1 MRPDLFT
8 VVHERFMTD
17 TAVYADIL
25 LPAAFS
31 VEQTDVY
38 TAYGYCTFG
47 TAGKI
52 IEPAGQSK
60 SNWNTF
66 CLLAQAMGYEEEY
79 FKRTEEEMVE
89 ELLAHP
95 MEGLSCISEEEW
107 RILRDG
113 GVISTAFADHGSFR
127 TPAGK
132 MMIYNENLEESMPRY
147 IKSHGGTY
155 PLRLVAVPS
164 AYTLNS
170 VFMDRKDLKSGRGPM
185 ALMLHPE
192 DAAARNIGDGSLV
205 TVFNDLAE
213 VEFTAKI
220 TPLVAEGTAA
230 AEGVYDRTFTKD
242 GLLVNALH
250 HERLSDIGAATT
262 LNDNTVDVRPC

>member
-1 MRPDLFT
+1 
-8 VVHERFMTD
+8 
-17 TAVYADIL
+17 
-25 LPAAFS
+25 
-31 VEQTDVY
+31 
-38 TAYGYCTFG
+38 
-47 TAGKI
+47 
-52 IEPAGQSK
+52 
-60 SNWNTF
+60 
-66 CLLAQAMGYEEEY
+66 
-79 FKRTEEEMVE
+79 MVE

-95 MEGLSCISEEEW
+95 MEGLSCISEEER

-205 TVFNDLAE
+205 TAFNDLAE

-230 AEGVYDRTFTKD
+230 ARAFTTGPLQKT
-242 GLLVNALH
+242 GFWSMPSTMNGCP
-250 HERLSDIGAATT
+250 I
-262 LNDNTVDVRPC
+262 